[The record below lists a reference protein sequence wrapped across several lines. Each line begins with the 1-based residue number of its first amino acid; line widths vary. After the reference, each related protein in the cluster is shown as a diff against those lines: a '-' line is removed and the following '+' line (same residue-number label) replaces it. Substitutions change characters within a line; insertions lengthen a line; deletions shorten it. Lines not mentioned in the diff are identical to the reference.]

1 MCPMIPDEGTTFGSM
16 ERGTESSSSSSSSQS
31 PVWILNIRVRLALEG
46 SVAWTA
52 PLVKFQ
58 MSHESTVPNSRSP
71 ASACSR
77 APGTF
82 SEPSGLSC
90 RKNRRRARAPSSP
103 RTGGLPLFAQA
114 VTEAR
119 STPVLPDDGVVYGRA
134 GPAVPDDG
142 GLALVGDAHRRDFR
156 TRNPRLPKALG
167 RNHRLAVEKFVGV
180 VLHPAGLRI
189 VLREF
194 LLAI

>member
-1 MCPMIPDEGTTFGSM
+1 MDRALGEIPDEPRIHGP
-16 ERGTESSSSSSSSQS
+16 EQQ
-31 PVWILNIRVRLALEG
+31 IARL
-46 SVAWTA
+46 
-52 PLVKFQ
+52 
-58 MSHESTVPNSRSP
+58 
-71 ASACSR
+71 
-77 APGTF
+77 
-82 SEPSGLSC
+82 GLF
-90 RKNRRRARAPSSP
+90 ARAGHVLKNPADFRAGKIGVEHEP
-103 RTGGLPLFAQA
+103 RLFREQAGLPLFAQA

-119 STPVLPDDGVVYGRA
+119 STPVLPDDGVVHGRA

-194 LLAI
+194 LLGHLNDVAGAVEQDGA

>member
-1 MCPMIPDEGTTFGSM
+1 MIPDEGTTFGNM

-82 SEPSGLSC
+82 S
-90 RKNRRRARAPSSP
+90 
-103 RTGGLPLFAQA
+103 RTQRTF
-114 VTEAR
+114 
-119 STPVLPDDGVVYGRA
+119 
-134 GPAVPDDG
+134 VP
-142 GLALVGDAHRRDFR
+142 
-156 TRNPRLPKALG
+156 
-167 RNHRLAVEKFVGV
+167 EK
-180 VLHPAGLRI
+180 
-189 VLREF
+189 
-194 LLAI
+194 